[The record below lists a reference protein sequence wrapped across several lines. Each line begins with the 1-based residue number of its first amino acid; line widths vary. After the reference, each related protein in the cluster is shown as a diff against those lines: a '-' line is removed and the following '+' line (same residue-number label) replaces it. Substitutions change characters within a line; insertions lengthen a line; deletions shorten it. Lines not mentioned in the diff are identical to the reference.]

1 MAIRGLFA
9 AAVLA
14 GAMFFAQ
21 HALAFTVEEKSGSNP
36 DGSPRYV
43 DPDDQ
48 PLPFPFLRLGTP
60 TQGSEYQGGDSQ
72 YAPNSDR
79 SDQWLRLPDWTVSSP
94 PPRR

>member
-21 HALAFTVEEKSGSNP
+21 HARAFTVDEKSGSNP

-48 PLPFPFLRLGTP
+48 PLPFPFLRLGAP
-60 TQGSEYQGGDSQ
+60 TQRSEYQGDDSQ
-72 YAPNSDR
+72 NPPSSDR
-79 SDQWLRLPDWTVSSP
+79 SDQWLRLPDWIFSSQ
-94 PPRR
+94 PPRH